1 MCSTHNP
8 SSLQFLASSQIK
20 VLREVRGVYRLVSE
34 AVMNLCDKFF
44 EMDRTEASQALELY
58 KVCVGKV

>member
-1 MCSTHNP
+1 M
-8 SSLQFLASSQIK
+8 
-20 VLREVRGVYRLVSE
+20 LREVRGVYRLVSE

-58 KVCVGKV
+58 KVCVRKMRGSGTKRW

>member
-1 MCSTHNP
+1 M
-8 SSLQFLASSQIK
+8 
-20 VLREVRGVYRLVSE
+20 YRLVSE

-58 KVCVGKV
+58 KVRRGGSVFEC

>member
-1 MCSTHNP
+1 M
-8 SSLQFLASSQIK
+8 
-20 VLREVRGVYRLVSE
+20 LREVRGVYRLVSE

-58 KVCVGKV
+58 KVCGQSVREWHKVTLW